1 MKKIKTILLAL
12 IVPIVLLAQ
21 QKVIINKTENRS
33 VYDLGLL
40 CPTQVFYTLH
50 SSDLGETSREPSWSF
65 CNDIANPAAAARHSD
80 FTRTGYHRGHLCPAQ
95 DRSFSLTAMK
105 AIFALS
111 NVAPQLPYI
120 NCGSWKQTEK
130 SYRIAASIYDSV
142 SVLVCPVF
150 LHRDTAHIGKHRLAV
165 PHAFFK
171 AVWRAD
177 NDSDINAWFVFN
189 HQ

>member
-1 MKKIKTILLAL
+1 MRKIRTILLAL

-21 QKVIINKTENRS
+21 QIVVDKAEYRS

-50 SSDLGETSREPSWSF
+50 SSDLGETSREPSWRF
-65 CNDIANPAAAARHSD
+65 HNDIANPAAAARHSD
-80 FTRTGYHRGHLCPAQ
+80 FTRTGYHRGHLCHAQ
-95 DRSFSLTAMK
+95 DRSSSLTSMK
-105 AIFALS
+105 ATFSLS
-111 NVAPQLPYI
+111 NVAPQLPSV
-120 NCGSWKQTEK
+120 NCGAWKQTEN
-130 SYRIAASIYDSV
+130 SCRLAASIYDSV
-142 SVLVCPVF
+142 CVLVCPVF
-150 LHRDTAHIGKHRLAV
+150 LHRDTAHIGKHHLSV

-177 NDSDINAWFVFN
+177 NDSVINAWFVFN